1 MPTSSAARSSVRTEL
16 AARQPTSALP
26 QARLISSTRP
36 IKTMSRTRSGMIRFP
51 IPVACT
57 DCVPGSEFGKH
68 SLENREVVP

>member
-1 MPTSSAARSSVRTEL
+1 MPTSSAARNSVRTEL

-26 QARLISSTRP
+26 QARLINNTRP

-57 DCVPGSEFGKH
+57 DCVPGSEFGNH
-68 SLENREVVP
+68 SHEKPDIVP